1 MNELYF
7 MLTGNHTKAS
17 SVGTLRCQSGTLDL
31 YPSFFNL
38 IIVSGNVN
46 KMRNCLRSSAM
57 HKPHYK
63 YYHSPGKSLSSSKFV
78 KEPKICIDVDLLIP
92 QLH

>member
-17 SVGTLRCQSGTLDL
+17 SVGRLRCQTDTLDL

-38 IIVSGNVN
+38 IIFSGNVN
-46 KMRNCLRSSAM
+46 KMGNCLRSSAM
-57 HKPHYK
+57 PKPHYK
-63 YYHSPGKSLSSSKFV
+63 YYRSPGKSLS
-78 KEPKICIDVDLLIP
+78 
-92 QLH
+92 